1 MQYNHHA
8 MEKVAWNS
16 YSWWVD
22 ANCPRGLVACNLSPY
37 DPVFS
42 PSTATTCCFIFKN
55 YFRLFG
61 VTSFFCIFKKKK
73 ETLTILWTHNLCKVV
88 ASGFLLLG
96 QNLRSSRAPGPCTVC
111 SPASDHDGNTLKS
124 QEAFKLTPADIH
136 LCRDLHYFLH

>member
-1 MQYNHHA
+1 MILCSVHQLQLH
-8 MEKVAWNS
+8 VALS
-16 YSWWVD
+16 SRITSDSLELLHFFVYS
-22 ANCPRGLVACNLSPY
+22 R
-37 DPVFS
+37 
-42 PSTATTCCFIFKN
+42 
-55 YFRLFG
+55 
-61 VTSFFCIFKKKK
+61 KKK